1 MIVKHWDRTFAAPC
15 ILDYVTVCYFHML
28 LTFICKHGFVELL
41 CYVDVTTVHNL
52 LSESLE
58 TGHVSEFGM
67 IVQSKPVYSDHFFA
81 AENGKKKR

>member
-1 MIVKHWDRTFAAPC
+1 MSVVY

-58 TGHVSEFGM
+58 TRHVSEFGM
-67 IVQSKPVYSDHFFA
+67 IVQSKPVYSDNFLQQKMVRKQMKI
-81 AENGKKKR
+81 NTKL